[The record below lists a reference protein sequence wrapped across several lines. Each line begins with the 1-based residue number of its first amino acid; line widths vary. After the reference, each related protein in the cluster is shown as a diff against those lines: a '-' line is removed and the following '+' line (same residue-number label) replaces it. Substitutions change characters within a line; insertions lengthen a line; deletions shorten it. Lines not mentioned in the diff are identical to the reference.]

1 MKRILVCGGRE
12 YANKARVRE
21 VLLDFDPLETILITG
36 GASGADSLACEHA
49 KSRSWPHVVTFLA
62 EWEQYGKRAGPLRN
76 QRMLDLGVPELVIA
90 FPGGAG
96 TADMVARAK
105 KAGIPVREIEE

>member
-21 VLLDFDPLETILITG
+21 
-36 GASGADSLACEHA
+36 
-49 KSRSWPHVVTFLA
+49 
-62 EWEQYGKRAGPLRN
+62 
-76 QRMLDLGVPELVIA
+76 
-90 FPGGAG
+90 
-96 TADMVARAK
+96 DMVARAK